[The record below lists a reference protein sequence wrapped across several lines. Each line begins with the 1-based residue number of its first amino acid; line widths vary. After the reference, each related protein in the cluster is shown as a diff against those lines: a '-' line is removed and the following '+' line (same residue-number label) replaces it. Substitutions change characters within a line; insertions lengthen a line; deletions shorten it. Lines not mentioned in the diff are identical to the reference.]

1 MRRTGAV
8 IGGEGNGGVIF
19 PEVHYGRD
27 ALVGAALFLSYLAHY
42 REIYPDVPAECL
54 NGRGIVKVSAVRDR
68 LPRYSIEK
76 HRIELT
82 DPAKVD
88 IVLDEI
94 KKRYSGQ
101 RITDID
107 GVKIDFDAERKWV
120 HLRKSNTEPIIRVY
134 AEAPTSAEADAIAG
148 EIVRLAASILG

>member
-1 MRRTGAV
+1 M
-8 IGGEGNGGVIF
+8 
-19 PEVHYGRD
+19 
-27 ALVGAALFLSYLAHY
+27 
-42 REIYPDVPAECL
+42 
-54 NGRGIVKVSAVRDR
+54 KVSAVRDR